1 MKKSKNRWIKLQMM
15 LLVFTFGLFLN
26 QTQMQVSA
34 AEEKTGI
41 SSDGSI
47 VYKSS
52 TSSAAIY
59 VEDIALLQEKLCR
72 VRAEIYD
79 PASYGSVCQR
89 ESTAVAESAYAE
101 NRGQYD
107 SLDVPDNRLI
117 VASESQEPPEDAA
130 EAGAEAP
137 EQPKKEAETG
147 AEAPESPEDTTE
159 PGAETPEPPEDT
171 TEPGA
176 ETPEPPENA
185 AEPGAETP
193 ELPEDETETGVE
205 APKPPEGETET
216 GAEAPVAQEAEQ
228 ETEGGNE

>member
-117 VASESQEPPEDAA
+117 VASESPEPPEDAA
-130 EAGAEAP
+130 DAGAEAP
-137 EQPKKEAETG
+137 EPPKKEAETG
-147 AEAPESPEDTTE
+147 AEAPES
-159 PGAETPEPPEDT
+159 PEDT